1 MTDHFTIYFGKEEK
15 ERKTQTEYKGK
26 KYIPES
32 VILSFLDDYKLNI
45 VIQFSSIHFMVK
57 TTIKCLLEMPII
69 NWSYNR
75 PQVLKKY
82 QESSCYLF
90 LNKFDVL
97 AQYI

>member
-1 MTDHFTIYFGKEEK
+1 MKRFILVDED
-15 ERKTQTEYKGK
+15 TEYLSSIKLYKGK

-32 VILSFLDDYKLNI
+32 FIPILLQYYNLIPVIKFNF
-45 VIQFSSIHFMVK
+45 VHFMVK